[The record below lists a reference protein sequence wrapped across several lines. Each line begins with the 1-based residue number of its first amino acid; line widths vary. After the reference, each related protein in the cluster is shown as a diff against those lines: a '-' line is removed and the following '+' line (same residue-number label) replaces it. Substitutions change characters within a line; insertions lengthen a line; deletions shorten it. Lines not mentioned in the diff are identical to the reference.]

1 MEETIGF
8 KARFLSMMLRLV
20 TLGLIA
26 VALFISTDGVF
37 IALLLFVLVVP
48 FEKMFPR
55 HKGQKVRRP
64 RLDTDIGYALVS
76 PLMGLLTG
84 FVTIVIGIL
93 SLAWIPGLFVRP
105 YVEEVPESYMPLSV
119 SCCSMPWCIG
129 RTDFIMKFPFSEFP
143 RYPSLN

>member
-1 MEETIGF
+1 MISQHDLSSTLFASDCKGIISYQAITDFMEETIGF

-55 HKGQKVRRP
+55 HKGQKVRR
-64 RLDTDIGYALVS
+64 LVLI
-76 PLMGLLTG
+76 PILATPWFLL
-84 FVTIVIGIL
+84 
-93 SLAWIPGLFVRP
+93 
-105 YVEEVPESYMPLSV
+105 
-119 SCCSMPWCIG
+119 
-129 RTDFIMKFPFSEFP
+129 
-143 RYPSLN
+143 